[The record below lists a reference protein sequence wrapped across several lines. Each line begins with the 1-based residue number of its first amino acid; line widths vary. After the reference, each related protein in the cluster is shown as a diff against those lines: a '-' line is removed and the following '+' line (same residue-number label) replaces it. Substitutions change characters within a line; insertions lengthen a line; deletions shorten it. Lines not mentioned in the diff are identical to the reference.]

1 MDQGNLD
8 GLKPKAVVI
17 MIGTNNT
24 GHRMGPADATAAGV
38 KAIVDGV
45 LKKCPDT
52 KILLLAIF
60 PRGENATEKRRVRN
74 EEINA
79 LIAKLA
85 DDKKVFYKNINEKF
99 LEKDG
104 TLSKKIMPDLLH
116 LSPEGYAIWANSI
129 KEDLQ
134 KLVK

>member
-24 GHRMGPADATAAGV
+24 GHRMGPADATASGV
-38 KAIVDGV
+38 KAIVEGV
-45 LKKCPDT
+45 QKKCPDA

-60 PRGENATEKRRVRN
+60 PRGETATDKRRVRN

-79 LIAKLA
+79 LISKLA
-85 DDKKVFYKNINEKF
+85 DDKKVFFKNINDKF

-116 LSPEGYAIWANSI
+116 LSPEGYAIWASAI
-129 KEDLQ
+129 KADLE
-134 KLVK
+134 KLIK